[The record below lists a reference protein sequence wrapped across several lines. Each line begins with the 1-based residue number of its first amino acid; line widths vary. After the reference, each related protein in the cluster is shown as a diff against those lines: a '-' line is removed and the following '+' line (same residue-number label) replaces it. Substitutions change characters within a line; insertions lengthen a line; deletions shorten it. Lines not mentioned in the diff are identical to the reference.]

1 MSGTSTL
8 VATLKKTLRSRGIT
22 YAEVANYLQLS
33 EASVKRMFSHN
44 HFTLDRVDTICSML
58 DLDILDLIRIVDED
72 QKKIQNLN
80 KEQEKELVSDTKFL
94 LVALCIHNGLS
105 FNEIYETYE
114 YSENECLSYLI
125 RLDKLGLIQLLP
137 NNKIRSLIAHD
148 FEWLPGGPIERF
160 FVSKAQ
166 NEFLNSGFNI
176 PEEKRIYL
184 TGMLSKKS
192 IDIVTHRLDVLA
204 HEFSYLQNDDSNLPF
219 ESKHH
224 VGLLLA
230 IRPWELSVFSK
241 LKRKYSSPEEVNNK
255 II

>member
-1 MSGTSTL
+1 MSGTATL
-8 VATLKKTLRSRGIT
+8 VATLKKTLRSRGVT
-22 YAEVANYLQLS
+22 YAEVAGYLQLS

-44 HFTLDRVDTICSML
+44 HFTLDRIDAICSML

-72 QKKIQNLN
+72 QEKIQNLN
-80 KEQEKELVSDTKFL
+80 KEQEEELVSDTRFL
-94 LVALCIHNGLS
+94 LVALCVHNGLS
-105 FNEIYETYE
+105 FNEICETYN
-114 YSENECLSYLI
+114 YSETECLSYLI

-148 FEWLPGGPIERF
+148 FEWLAGGPIERF

-166 NEFLNSGFNI
+166 NEFLNSEFNI

-192 IDIVTHRLDVLA
+192 IGIISHRVELLA
-204 HEFSYLQNDDSNLPF
+204 REFSYLQNDDSNIPL

-224 VGLLLA
+224 VGFLLA

-241 LKRKYSSPEEVNNK
+241 FKRK
-255 II
+255 